1 MKRDHGLLGSLVK
14 EAGGPLT
21 AGISSAGAIALLIL
35 ANQLFN
41 VGATTGFALSGRAQ
55 GVGRF
60 VVWQAVGSVFGFGAQ
75 ITFAGLARFLSVR
88 LANAIGIGLAFVS
101 AQLIGA
107 FLLFGEPFAPVQWIG
122 TALVFAGVL
131 CIALGR

>member
-1 MKRDHGLLGSLVK
+1 MR
-14 EAGGPLT
+14 PP
-21 AGISSAGAIALLIL
+21 
-35 ANQLFN
+35 
-41 VGATTGFALSGRAQ
+41 GFALSGGAQ

-60 VVWQAVGSVFGFGAQ
+60 VAWQAIGSVFGLGAQ
-75 ITFAGLARFLSVR
+75 LTFAGLARFLSVR

-107 FLLFGEPFAPVQWIG
+107 FVLFGEPFAPTQWLG
-122 TALVFAGVL
+122 TALVFASVV